1 MTLRIPVSQTEFEIE
16 VTCMKILSTL
26 SHWSGAYS
34 KLQINEGFPAKKA
47 YIAFRAD
54 FYFCRI
60 ELSFGG
66 LTCVAEGCPILRQI
80 QLALY
85 CIIST

>member
-1 MTLRIPVSQTEFEIE
+1 MSQTVIGL
-16 VTCMKILSTL
+16 VI
-26 SHWSGAYS
+26 
-34 KLQINEGFPAKKA
+34 EGFPAKRA

-66 LTCVAEGCPILRQI
+66 LTCVAMKSIVV
-80 QLALY
+80 
-85 CIIST
+85 

>member
-1 MTLRIPVSQTEFEIE
+1 MAFALFLQCNFL
-16 VTCMKILSTL
+16 VTPNFFWFLYLTNHKILSSRFL
-26 SHWSGAYS
+26 SCDSCQEKS
-34 KLQINEGFPAKKA
+34 RVNNLIEGFPAKRT

-66 LTCVAEGCPILRQI
+66 LTCVAMKS
-80 QLALY
+80 
-85 CIIST
+85 IIV